1 MRLSRQF
8 QIQQGLGNVH
18 LREDVMHDMVLN
30 DAVEDVASNEAEFTV
45 HSGHGA
51 FLVSPGTVF
60 VMRRVWVRV
69 VQVGDGN

>member
-30 DAVEDVASNEAEFTV
+30 DAVEDVASNEAELAV
-45 HSGHGA
+45 NG
-51 FLVSPGTVF
+51 
-60 VMRRVWVRV
+60 
-69 VQVGDGN
+69 